1 MAEYDYDREG
11 DRDLDLID
19 EPRASRAHR
28 TRHHSNSRSPVITNG
43 GMDLDRAPSPPRPSV
58 SSRMS
63 LSALVNSPPPPASAS
78 PPPVSS
84 RSSRQPAL
92 SPPTRSSSRYNDYPS
107 SSRYEPGYMSRS
119 NRSLQSSSD
128 YYGVPRDVGRSYLH
142 RGDHSRADMS
152 YDSPETSRYDRA
164 PSYDT
169 THEYSTAADPYESRR
184 LRSSGRSSGRR
195 SGGGPGPSSYA
206 SYRSPSPP
214 HAPPA
219 FQPYQ
224 PSGWRNGG
232 GHDRDLEHEREESP
246 LPPAVSSPVSDR
258 RRSPEPA
265 SAPTAAETM
274 PSTAGRKVL
283 RHDDSLEENQDV
295 WQEHLRTFQQR
306 REHEANEILYWTPD
320 LGDGKNV
327 TVKVPTKRKGWPA
340 DHPTR
345 IAQRQ
350 AKEAALAAGQELPK
364 KKYKRKPKV
373 SSAAIDDELLG
384 LAEGDMVAASSPMPA
399 SSVHDGDDDVIPD
412 IDPNA
417 LVWPS
422 GLTRAEVI
430 AKIEANDMKGLTE
443 DDVKQVQ
450 DEMWLK
456 KNGPAARR
464 KDGTMRKKPG
474 PAKGWKRMRRLA
486 EKAARGENGESEGD
500 ESTLNGEADADI
512 AALLDDGSEAPPKK
526 RRQSKKKKSLAAD
539 VTVDDIINSE
549 IDEIKA
555 DDDANGDVPPPP
567 PPKKRSGKA
576 KEPGVGKGRW
586 TRPPK
591 EKKIKAKEEE
601 AAREEAESVPPP
613 PPPPPRHQPN
623 TYDPRGRQVWS
634 SIIRDVPRVYRV
646 NQAYDNAIK
655 QDAARTAQACQ
666 RNLLNSRNLRP
677 SHRSAKS
684 NKDAN
689 AKAKRVMREMMVYW
703 RKNEKDEVAARKRA
717 EKEALEKAKA
727 EEEARESKRQARK
740 LNFLLTQTE
749 LYSHF
754 IGKKIKTNEAEEMDG
769 GQSTPIPDAPNGVS
783 GNLEDLAAGEEK
795 ELDFDDD
802 DEENLRRHAARGA
815 LATMQA
821 SRDKAREFDKKA
833 DEPMDADELDFQ
845 NPNLGE
851 NQVTITQPK
860 RLMAQLKEY
869 QLKGLTW
876 LGNLYEQGINGI
888 LADEMGL
895 GKTIQSISLLA
906 YLAEV
911 HNLWGPFLVIAPS
924 STLHN
929 WQQELTRFVPHL
941 KALPYWGSPKDRETL
956 RRIWNRKNQTF
967 TEDSPFHI
975 LVTSYQLDEKYFQ
988 MMRWQYMI
996 LDEAQAIKSSSSAR
1010 WKSLLSFNCRNR
1022 LLLTGT
1028 PIQNSMHGKLAC
1040 GFS

>member
-1 MAEYDYDREG
+1 M
-11 DRDLDLID
+11 
-19 EPRASRAHR
+19 
-28 TRHHSNSRSPVITNG
+28 
-43 GMDLDRAPSPPRPSV
+43 
-58 SSRMS
+58 
-63 LSALVNSPPPPASAS
+63 
-78 PPPVSS
+78 S
-84 RSSRQPAL
+84 RSSR
-92 SPPTRSSSRYNDYPS
+92 SIPS
-107 SSRYEPGYMSRS
+107 SSE
-119 NRSLQSSSD
+119 

-142 RGDHSRADMS
+142 RGDHSSRADMS
-152 YDSPETSRYDRA
+152 YESPETSRYERA

-169 THEYSTAADPYESRR
+169 THEYSTTVADPYESRR

-214 HAPPA
+214 LAPPA

-232 GHDRDLEHEREESP
+232 GHERDRDLDRDHELDHDHDPEHDYDREHERDESP
-246 LPPAVSSPVSDR
+246 LPPAASSPVSDR
-258 RRSPEPA
+258 HRSPEPS
-265 SAPTAAETM
+265 SAPAAAETI
-274 PSTAGRKVL
+274 PANLGRKVL

-364 KKYKRKPKV
+364 KKYKRKSKV

-399 SSVHDGDDDVIPD
+399 SSVHDGDDDHIPS

-430 AKIEANDMKGLTE
+430 AKIEANDMRGLTE

-486 EKAARGENGESEGD
+486 EKAEKAARGEAVDSDGD
-500 ESTLNGEADADI
+500 ESMLNGEADADI

-526 RRQSKKKKSLAAD
+526 RRQSKKKKSVAAAD

-555 DDDANGDVPPPP
+555 DDDAAPATNGDAPPPPP

-591 EKKIKAKEEE
+591 QPKIKAKEEKKE
-601 AAREEAESVPPP
+601 AAAAAAREEVVSAPPP

-623 TYDPRGRQVWS
+623 TYDPRGVSEREAEVRLNLVEEIQRQVWA

-646 NQAYDNAIK
+646 NQAYDNAVK

-754 IGKKIKTNEAEEMDG
+754 IGKKIKTNEAEEMEG
-769 GQSTPIPDAPNGVS
+769 GESTPVPDAPNGVS
-783 GNLEDLAAGEEK
+783 GDLEDLAAGEEK

-821 SRDKAREFDKKA
+821 SRQKAAEFDKKA
-833 DEPMDADELDFQ
+833 DDPMDADELDFQ

-975 LVTSYQLDEKYFQ
+975 LVTSYQLV
-988 MMRWQYMI
+988 
-996 LDEAQAIKSSSSAR
+996 S
-1010 WKSLLSFNCRNR
+1010 CRSK
-1022 LLLTGT
+1022 G
-1028 PIQNSMHGKLAC
+1028 
-1040 GFS
+1040 